1 MDVNISQAQLA
12 RVLGVSRQRVNF
24 LVKEGVILLDG
35 QGLINP
41 VEAALRI
48 EENLD
53 LEEGD
58 SLFYA
63 RQKIVLYY
71 LVK

>member
-53 LEEGD
+53 LDEGD
-58 SLFYA
+58 TLFFA
-63 RQKIVLYY
+63 RQKIVLHYF
-71 LVK
+71 VK